1 MATEPKA
8 PNKLTSSRME
18 LIRIGVA
25 TLTEKGFHN
34 TSIDELALAA
44 GVPKGSFAYYF
55 GSKDTF
61 TVEVIE
67 TYGQYFVK
75 KLDRI
80 LTDQAVKPLERL
92 AVFTEEAAR
101 GMEKY
106 SFRRGCLVGSLAQEL
121 GALDDRIRS
130 VLLETLQTWQGRI
143 RTCLDEAKAAGDL
156 MPEANTPELA
166 RLFWYTWEGAVLAAK
181 LEKSR
186 APLDIVSE
194 SFQRQLAS
202 LAPNAG

>member
-1 MATEPKA
+1 MSAESKVPK
-8 PNKLTSSRME
+8 KSLGRRE
-18 LIRIGVA
+18 GLLRIGVA

-55 GSKDTF
+55 GSKDAYTI
-61 TVEVIE
+61 EVIE
-67 TYGQYFVK
+67 TYGRYFVK

-80 LTDQAVKPLERL
+80 LMDQSIKPLDRL
-92 AVFTEEAAR
+92 KVFADEAAH

-130 VLLETLQTWQGRI
+130 VLLETLQIWQGRI
-143 RTCLDEAKAAGDL
+143 RTCLDEAKATGDL
-156 MPEANTPELA
+156 IPDANTSELS
-166 RLFWYTWEGAVLAAK
+166 RLFWYAWEGAVLAAK

-186 APLDIVSE
+186 APLDIVFA
-194 SFQRQLAS
+194 SFQRQLA
-202 LAPNAG
+202 APVLKMG

>member
-1 MATEPKA
+1 MASQPKA
-8 PNKLTSSRME
+8 PKKTTGRRDE
-18 LIRIGVA
+18 LLRIGVA

-55 GSKDTF
+55 GSKDAY

-80 LTDQAVKPLERL
+80 LTNQEFKPLDRL
-92 AVFTEEAAR
+92 KVFADEAAH

-156 MPEANTPELA
+156 LPDADTPELA

-181 LEKSR
+181 LERSR

-194 SFQRQLAS
+194 AFQRQLVSPAS
-202 LAPNAG
+202 NKG

>member
-1 MATEPKA
+1 MATESKA
-8 PNKLTSSRME
+8 PKKPTGRRVE
-18 LIRIGVA
+18 LLRIGVA
-25 TLTEKGFHN
+25 MLTEKGFHN
-34 TSIDELALAA
+34 TSIDELAVAA
-44 GVPKGSFAYYF
+44 AVPKGSFAYYF
-55 GSKDTF
+55 GSKDAY

-80 LTDQAVKPLERL
+80 LTDQAIKPLDRL
-92 AVFTEEAAR
+92 KVFADEAAH

-130 VLLETLQTWQGRI
+130 VLLETLQTWQGRV
-143 RTCLDEAKAAGDL
+143 RTCLDEAKIAGDL
-156 MPEANTPELA
+156 APDANTTELS

-186 APLDIVSE
+186 APLDIVSD
-194 SFQRQLAS
+194 SFQRHLTY
-202 LAPNAG
+202 LPPPRN

>member
-1 MATEPKA
+1 
-8 PNKLTSSRME
+8 ME

-67 TYGQYFVK
+67 TYGQYWVK
-75 KLDRI
+75 ADRI

-166 RLFWYTWEGAVLAAK
+166 RLFWYSMGRCCLGREIGKVSRAARYSQRIISATTSFSCPQCWLTKDQEAK
-181 LEKSR
+181 L
-186 APLDIVSE
+186 P
-194 SFQRQLAS
+194 
-202 LAPNAG
+202 